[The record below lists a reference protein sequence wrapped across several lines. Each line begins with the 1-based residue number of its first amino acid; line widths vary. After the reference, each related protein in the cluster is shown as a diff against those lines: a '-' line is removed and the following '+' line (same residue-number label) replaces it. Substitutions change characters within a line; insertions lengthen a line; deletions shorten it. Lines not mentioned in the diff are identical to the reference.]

1 MTRASVVT
9 LLTDFGLKDPYVAEI
24 KAVLLS
30 RAPSV
35 SIVDITHQVPK
46 FSVRTGAFLLASAA
60 PYFPDGTVHVAVVDP
75 GVGGRR
81 RAIAIQ
87 GKRFRFVGPDNG
99 VLIPAARVDEP
110 IRVHEIQNPKFM
122 RERVSTTF
130 HGRDVFAV
138 TAASLASG
146 EPVEAVGPVVSD
158 PVEPPYSSPRKIGNR
173 IECEVV
179 HIDDFGNIVTSVHSN
194 KLAAWNIHAGNEI
207 VVSIRRRRV
216 EIPFASTFSDVK
228 KGKLVVLPGSHDFLE
243 ISMNQGNAA
252 RRLRLK
258 PGATLVL
265 EM

>member
-1 MTRASVVT
+1 
-9 LLTDFGLKDPYVAEI
+9 LLTDFGLKDSYVAEI

-30 RAPSV
+30 RAPNV

-46 FSVRTGAFLLASAA
+46 FSIRTGAFLLASAA

-75 GVGGRR
+75 GVGSKR

-99 VLIPAARVDEP
+99 VLIPAARMDGP

-122 RERVSTTF
+122 RETVSTTF

-138 TAASLASG
+138 TTALLAGG
-146 EPVEAVGPVVSD
+146 ELVEAVGRSISD
-158 PVEPPYSSPRKIGNR
+158 QVEPPYSSPRKVGNR
-173 IECEVV
+173 VECEVV
-179 HIDDFGNIVTSVHSN
+179 HADDFGNVITSVHG
-194 KLAAWNIHAGNEI
+194 KDLAAWGIHAGNDI
-207 VVSIRRRRV
+207 VVSIGRRRV
-216 EIPFASTFSDVK
+216 GVPFLSTFSEVR
-228 KGKLVVLPGSHDFLE
+228 KGGLVAMVGSHDFLE
-243 ISMNQGNAA
+243 ISVNQGDAA

-258 PGATLVL
+258 PGARLVL